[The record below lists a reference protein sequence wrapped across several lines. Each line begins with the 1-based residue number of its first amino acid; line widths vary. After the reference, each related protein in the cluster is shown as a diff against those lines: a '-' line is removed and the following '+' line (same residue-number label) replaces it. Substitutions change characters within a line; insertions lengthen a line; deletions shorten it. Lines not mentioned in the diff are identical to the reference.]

1 MVTQAT
7 TGMVQAARAPGS
19 RPSRPNSSSAKNV
32 ARAPMAA
39 GVETSRNSQ
48 PKTNAAASP

>member
-1 MVTQAT
+1 M
-7 TGMVQAARAPGS
+7 AAMLLKAL
-19 RPSRPNSSSAKNV
+19 AACA